1 MADLILKAIKI
12 VIVLLVFAFATL
24 QFFQVDR
31 TNPPIVE
38 AETLAAAVNVPENV
52 QAIFDRSC
60 NDCHSNN
67 TVYPWYSKV
76 QPSGWF
82 VKDHID
88 DGRRHL
94 NFSVFNTY
102 EQKRKVKKLEEI
114 CEQVESK
121 EMPLP
126 SYLWLHRDAAMRD
139 GEAKILCDWAE
150 KEKNA
155 ISG

>member
-1 MADLILKAIKI
+1 LADLILKAIKI
-12 VIVLLVFAFATL
+12 VVVLLVIAFATL
-24 QFFQVDR
+24 QVFQVDR
-31 TNPPIVE
+31 TNPPIIE

>member
-1 MADLILKAIKI
+1 M
-12 VIVLLVFAFATL
+12 
-24 QFFQVDR
+24 
-31 TNPPIVE
+31 
-38 AETLAAAVNVPENV
+38 
-52 QAIFDRSC
+52 
-60 NDCHSNN
+60 
-67 TVYPWYSKV
+67 
-76 QPSGWF
+76 
-82 VKDHID
+82 KDHID

>member
-12 VIVLLVFAFATL
+12 VVVLLVIAFATL
-24 QFFQVDR
+24 QVFQVDR
-31 TNPPIVE
+31 TNPPIIE

-139 GEAKILCDWAE
+139 GEAKILCDWVE

>member
-1 MADLILKAIKI
+1 MILKAIKI
-12 VIVLLVFAFATL
+12 VVVLLVIAFATL
-24 QFFQVDR
+24 QVFQVDR
-31 TNPPIVE
+31 TNPPIIE

>member
-12 VIVLLVFAFATL
+12 VVVLLVIAFATL
-24 QFFQVDR
+24 QVFQVDR
-31 TNPPIVE
+31 TNPPIIE

>member
-1 MADLILKAIKI
+1 MILKAIKI
-12 VIVLLVFAFATL
+12 VVVLLVIAFATL
-24 QFFQVDR
+24 QVFQVDR
-31 TNPPIVE
+31 TNPPIIE

-139 GEAKILCDWAE
+139 GEAKILCDWVE

>member
-102 EQKRKVKKLEEI
+102 ENKRKVKKLEEI

-139 GEAKILCDWAE
+139 GEAKILCDWVE

>member
-12 VIVLLVFAFATL
+12 VVVLLVIAFATL
-24 QFFQVDR
+24 QVFQVDR
-31 TNPPIVE
+31 TNPPIIE

-102 EQKRKVKKLEEI
+102 ENKRKVKKLEEI